1 MQRLPV
7 DEFESNINQQ
17 GVNRA
22 DFLESG
28 LNFLAP
34 VSLEDPVE
42 SKVAKAVRSMVAFLG
57 GGGICMFHMV
67 LDTCEYRSDMQ
78 KIQQRCLW

>member
-22 DFLESG
+22 DFLECD

-42 SKVAKAVRSMVAFLG
+42 LKVATAVRSIVPFLLG
-57 GGGICMFHMV
+57 NLHVPEGP
-67 LDTCEYRSDMQ
+67 
-78 KIQQRCLW
+78 

>member
-42 SKVAKAVRSMVAFLG
+42 SKVAKAVRSMVPFFPLEF
-57 GGGICMFHMV
+57 CMCPKVCYM
-67 LDTCEYRSDMQ
+67 CQYRSV
-78 KIQQRCLW
+78 W